1 MAWSTVDGVKV
12 AEERCS
18 SCLYRL
24 KYDRTTRERILR
36 EVESKDTYVAC
47 HNSADGK
54 TDTVCRGFYD
64 ADDEACTV
72 LQLAKRLQA
81 MTGRKYIH
89 FVPTKKDNKANNE
102 HSD

>member
-1 MAWSTVDGVKV
+1 MAQSTVNGIKV

-24 KYDRTTRERILR
+24 KYDRATRVGILR
-36 EVESKDTYVAC
+36 TVERKDTYIAC

-64 ADDEACTV
+64 VDDEACTV

-89 FVPTKKDNKANNE
+89 FVSTKKDNKADNE